1 MQWVGG
7 RFVVGYAAND
17 AEVQLFDT
25 ETERVARFRN
35 EVGASAKSGAID
47 PLGKYF
53 VSTACDGHLSIFTIP
68 NPEEESRIG

>member
-35 EVGASAKSGAID
+35 EVSAKSGAID
-47 PLGKYF
+47 PLGKF
-53 VSTACDGHLSIFTIP
+53 FASTACDGHLSIFTIP
-68 NPEEESRIG
+68 NHEEENRIG